1 MLLACCCYFRAQ
13 GSGKGKCCRYRKPS
27 LTRGRE
33 PVVNS
38 WLYICN
44 TEALLTILQQIF
56 VRNEPSFTTQHCT
69 RPTNISKCMA
79 PTKRMIREYSPN
91 LWQKKK
97 HVRQRRVLGLAH
109 NKTYQML
116 GTTSFL
122 VWRNSQQ
129 FWETILT
136 NCCYDSNLAGKS
148 TQEHITECLH
158 DLGVKLAGLM
168 PKWFGTRLGFY
179 TVRFASFNQFTPL
192 LTLMMSSIS
201 GMSPWLFPLALS
213 DILMKVNVGVENEQT
228 CQQISKRSTGNGQ
241 LTSGF
246 I

>member
-1 MLLACCCYFRAQ
+1 MQSTKRPVSFFFTSIQPSSHGRCKKFSLLVPKYSYFQAAEKLLIKMHRQALCCCCYFRAQ

-91 LWQKKK
+91 L
-97 HVRQRRVLGLAH
+97 
-109 NKTYQML
+109 
-116 GTTSFL
+116 
-122 VWRNSQQ
+122 
-129 FWETILT
+129 
-136 NCCYDSNLAGKS
+136 
-148 TQEHITECLH
+148 
-158 DLGVKLAGLM
+158 
-168 PKWFGTRLGFY
+168 
-179 TVRFASFNQFTPL
+179 
-192 LTLMMSSIS
+192 
-201 GMSPWLFPLALS
+201 
-213 DILMKVNVGVENEQT
+213 
-228 CQQISKRSTGNGQ
+228 
-241 LTSGF
+241 
-246 I
+246 